1 MSDKVQKTLNL
12 LDKMYF
18 LIFPICYA
26 LFIVCTAMYAPKLGY
41 GWVVEN
47 YLSRWY
53 LELNNSLGGYLVTL
67 FWAFLDALVV
77 LTVFLVIKAI
87 ISSFL
92 PKDKTFSKNYSS
104 DKNSL
109 NKRQNNQY
117 KTKTYPRHVLLCNAY
132 AEDSCCN

>member
-12 LDKMYF
+12 LDKMDF

-26 LFIVCTAMYAPKLGY
+26 LIVVCTAMYAPKLGY

-77 LTVFLVIKAI
+77 LTIFLVIKAI

-92 PKDKTFSKNYSS
+92 PKDKPFSNRYS
-104 DKNSL
+104 DGKNSL
-109 NKRQNNQY
+109 Y
-117 KTKTYPRHVLLCNAY
+117 KSRSK
-132 AEDSCCN
+132 